1 MYAEANSRKTGREK
15 MPESKF
21 KRLVVALTA
30 GAVILII
37 FLLSM
42 MIYQLAEI
50 GVQNRK
56 REELKAEIA
65 EYNRLISE
73 GKDKLELRS
82 TRLWIE
88 RRARE
93 LNYTYEDDVPLD

>member
-1 MYAEANSRKTGREK
+1 
-15 MPESKF
+15 MPEAKF

-56 REELKAEIA
+56 KEELKAEIA
-65 EYNRLISE
+65 EYNRLISD
-73 GKDKLELRS
+73 GKDELELRS

-93 LNYTYEDDVPLD
+93 LNYSYEDDVPLD